1 MPVMPNVVGQNY
13 DEAVLTLTDA
23 GVFLVYPAY
32 AFLSPPQITVEWQT
46 ATGASGLVLAQAPA
60 SGTNVAPGVPIT
72 LTVSSFPMSA
82 VIS

>member
-1 MPVMPNVVGQNY
+1 MPAMPNVVGQNY

-23 GVFLVYPAY
+23 GIYVNYPAY
-32 AFLSPPQITVEWQT
+32 AFLSPPQITVEWRKAGGGGGIVQ
-46 ATGASGLVLAQAPA
+46 AQAPA
-60 SGTNVAPGVPIT
+60 SGANVAAGVPIT